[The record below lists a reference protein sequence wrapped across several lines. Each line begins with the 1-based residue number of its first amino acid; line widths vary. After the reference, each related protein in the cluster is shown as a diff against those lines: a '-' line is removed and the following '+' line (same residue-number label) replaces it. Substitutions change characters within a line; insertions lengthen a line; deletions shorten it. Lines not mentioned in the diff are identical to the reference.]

1 VTEEQEVEGAAVDK
15 EAALE
20 RGEAAASSM
29 ESGWFWVGA
38 VSLTWWGKFVF
49 YFILRCKFGFFS
61 FDDARFTRLSY
72 CTKLLRLSH
81 L

>member
-1 VTEEQEVEGAAVDK
+1 MTEEQEVEGAAVDK

-49 YFILRCKFGFFS
+49 YFILRCKFGFF
-61 FDDARFTRLSY
+61 FFR
-72 CTKLLRLSH
+72 
-81 L
+81 

>member
-38 VSLTWWGKFVF
+38 VSLTWWGKF
-49 YFILRCKFGFFS
+49 GFFFLS
-61 FDDARFTRLSY
+61 MMQDLHGSSY